1 MRVVWLTDIHL
12 NFLSP
17 VGIEKFF
24 SLVRGSEP
32 DVILISGDI
41 GEATRLEWFL
51 RRMKTYFQRPIYFVL
66 GNHDFYGSSFA
77 GIGTLMSRLSQE
89 LDRLHW
95 LTAEGVVELASGVG
109 LVGHDSWADGRCGD
123 YAHSEVMLNDY
134 VLIHDFIGLSKED
147 RLGKLNALGDEAAAY
162 CREWLPKAL
171 EKYHQV
177 YFLTHVPPFRETCW
191 HQGELTDDDYLP
203 HFACKAVGEVLI
215 DIMAAYSNRQLTV
228 LCGHTHSP
236 CRVQILDNL
245 LVLAGEADYGV
256 AQIQQIF
263 EIA

>member
-17 VGIEKFF
+17 VSIEKFY
-24 SLVRGSEP
+24 SLVRGSES
-32 DVILISGDI
+32 DAILISGDI
-41 GEATRLEWFL
+41 SEATRLEWYL
-51 RRMKTYFQRPIYFVL
+51 RRMDTYFQRPLYFVL
-66 GNHDFYGSSFA
+66 GNHDYYGSSFA
-77 GIGTLMSRLSQE
+77 GVAAMMTRLSGE
-89 LDRLHW
+89 LGRLHW
-95 LTAEGVVELASGVG
+95 LTDGDVVELASDVA
-109 LVGHDSWADGRCGD
+109 LVGCDSWSDGRYGD
-123 YAHSEVMLNDY
+123 YVRSNVMLNDY
-134 VLIHDFIGLSKED
+134 VLIRDFIGLSKED
-147 RLGKLNALGDEAAAY
+147 RLSKLNALGDEAAAY

-171 EKYHQV
+171 DKYPQV

-203 HFACKAVGEVLI
+203 HFACKAVGDALVE
-215 DIMAAYSNRQLTV
+215 IMTARPNRQLTV

-245 LVLAGEADYGV
+245 LVLAGGADYGV

-263 EIA
+263 EIG